1 MQKKSVRVNIYN
13 FIRMSHTEPTRFIQ
27 DDFDTIREQII
38 TVKQYGFPGTY
49 ALKHDALM
57 EPRYQELLKRYL
69 DDGDELSAWWEIT
82 RELCQRSGVRFR
94 ENVPG
99 EEYDDRVDSAYC
111 IGYSPEERKL
121 LVDGYMEDFFSVNDQ
136 SEGTGSMVARFLAE
150 HSKAARGDQS
160 WRDAAV
166 YAVAHEEERDVTETF
181 LNRLDNY
188 KTANVKIIRAL
199 LGCSEGEAK
208 QILADLVELDL
219 LEELDIED
227 CYFVVHKEIPN
238 VIGLFKMH
246 VVYVLA
252 MERRNAGKPVFEGEE
267 MERAINELC
276 EDPIDN
282 GKEEEQ

>member
-1 MQKKSVRVNIYN
+1 MTTFAKNLRRIRNERSISQRQLADYLNVAPQSVSKWEKGI
-13 FIRMSHTEPTRFIQ
+13 SEPSLSNLPLMATF
-27 DDFDTIREQII
+27 FDCR
-38 TVKQYGFPGTY
+38 
-49 ALKHDALM
+49 
-57 EPRYQELLKRYL
+57 
-69 DDGDELSAWWEIT
+69 
-82 RELCQRSGVRFR
+82 
-94 ENVPG
+94 
-99 EEYDDRVDSAYC
+99 
-111 IGYSPEERKL
+111 
-121 LVDGYMEDFFSVNDQ
+121 MEDFFSANDQ
-136 SEGTGSMVARFLAE
+136 SEGAGSMVARFLAE

-166 YAVAHEEERDVTETF
+166 YAVAHKEERDVTEIF
-181 LNRLDNY
+181 LNRIDNY
-188 KTANVKIIRAL
+188 KTVNVKIIRAL